1 MVVSMGRNR
10 PGKVNRFRMG
20 CSEYLRQ
27 AVGRQAVLSCL
38 VPGSGVT
45 GQVDGGILWIGWLV
59 YERYA
64 LRQVLYHL

>member
-45 GQVDGGILWIGWLV
+45 GQVDGSIL
-59 YERYA
+59 
-64 LRQVLYHL
+64 